1 MAKEQKAIAK
11 LVDKDGI
18 TVDFW
23 RFPIKNVDKII
34 SQVLELVG
42 KSRLGLSK
50 DYLKNFDT
58 FVIQTTEPNGTVI
71 DTVFECSDVEFLD
84 LVKEDYKDYFGYYP
98 SEDKYDSE
106 KWSYILSGHKGYKE
120 SKKSA
125 KRSLKESTKWV
136 SDVADDLM
144 ISFEDIL
151 NVFEE
156 YGYGKKEA
164 QDFYDSKWNDVTDA
178 FNEMAELA
186 VLFELEDWTESKKSV
201 RKSIKENL
209 TRYDMIGQGFFVLIS
224 DISFGLCE
232 QLGNKTQDTNWIRSF
247 DTEKQAIKFADKK
260 GYPIVYEKFNESK
273 KPTRKSMKESF
284 EYDGAIPLDD
294 LMNILTDEWQENN
307 TNNLLFRE
315 SSHWDDSARD
325 EGKYVEISAIAD
337 FTIPWSTGF
346 GFNNKKVQKD
356 YDKEIESV
364 EKHYT
369 FENEEDYNDMTEE
382 LEEYQPILFIIDI
395 DLKEKIVYAN
405 VDLGNGLSDTE
416 VARER
421 LAENEDDFREQ
432 IQRMIESF

>member
-11 LVDKDGI
+11 LIDKDGI

-34 SQVLELVG
+34 GQVLEMVG

-50 DYLKNFDT
+50 DDLKNFDT
-58 FVIQTTEPNGTVI
+58 FVIQTTESNGTVI

-98 SEDKYDSE
+98 SEDKFDSE

-125 KRSLKESTKWV
+125 KKSL
-136 SDVADDLM
+136 
-144 ISFEDIL
+144 
-151 NVFEE
+151 
-156 YGYGKKEA
+156 
-164 QDFYDSKWNDVTDA
+164 
-178 FNEMAELA
+178 
-186 VLFELEDWTESKKSV
+186 
-201 RKSIKENL
+201 
-209 TRYDMIGQGFFVLIS
+209 
-224 DISFGLCE
+224 
-232 QLGNKTQDTNWIRSF
+232 
-247 DTEKQAIKFADKK
+247 
-260 GYPIVYEKFNESK
+260 
-273 KPTRKSMKESF
+273 KESF
-284 EYDGAIPLDD
+284 EYDGSIPLDD
-294 LMNILTDEWQENN
+294 LMNILDDEWQENN
-307 TNNLLFRE
+307 TDNLLFRE

-325 EGKYVEISAIAD
+325 ENKYIEISAIID
-337 FTIPWSTGF
+337 FTVPWASGF
-346 GFNNKKVQKD
+346 GFSNKKVQKD

-369 FENEEDYNDMTEE
+369 FEDNDDYNKMTDE
-382 LEEYQPILFIIDI
+382 LNEYQPILFIIAI
-395 DLKEKIVYAN
+395 DLKEKIVYAD

-421 LAENEDDFREQ
+421 LAENEEDFRKQ

>member
-34 SQVLELVG
+34 GQVLEMVG

-50 DYLKNFDT
+50 DDLKNFDT

-120 SKKSA
+120 SKKS
-125 KRSLKESTKWV
+125 T
-136 SDVADDLM
+136 
-144 ISFEDIL
+144 
-151 NVFEE
+151 
-156 YGYGKKEA
+156 
-164 QDFYDSKWNDVTDA
+164 
-178 FNEMAELA
+178 
-186 VLFELEDWTESKKSV
+186 KKS
-201 RKSIKENL
+201 L
-209 TRYDMIGQGFFVLIS
+209 
-224 DISFGLCE
+224 
-232 QLGNKTQDTNWIRSF
+232 
-247 DTEKQAIKFADKK
+247 
-260 GYPIVYEKFNESK
+260 
-273 KPTRKSMKESF
+273 KESF
-284 EYDGAIPLDD
+284 EYDGAIPLEE

-325 EGKYVEISAIAD
+325 ENKYIEISAIID
-337 FTIPWSTGF
+337 FTVPWASGF
-346 GFNNKKVQKD
+346 GFSNKKVQKD

-369 FENEEDYNDMTEE
+369 FEDNDDYNKMTDE
-382 LEEYQPILFIIDI
+382 LNEYQPILFIIAI
-395 DLKEKIVYAN
+395 DLKEKIVYAD

-421 LAENEDDFREQ
+421 LAENEEDFRKQ